1 MMKPR
6 RVANRNL
13 CARSVVRLIEAIQ
26 IPEPEVSPNIIL
38 KPKDVKRHLPGT
50 RLLIKI
56 AKKRAKEKE
65 KKKMHRAAP
74 VIDQDEVEVA
84 IEGIMADLES

>member
-13 CARSVVRLIEAIQ
+13 CARSVVRLIEAIKQ
-26 IPEPEVSPNIIL
+26 PEPKASPNIIL
-38 KPKDVKRHLPGT
+38 KPKNVKRHLPGT

-56 AKKRAKEKE
+56 AKKREHEKE
-65 KKKMHRAAP
+65 KKKMHRTAP
-74 VIDQDEVEVA
+74 EINQDEVDAA
-84 IEGIMADLES
+84 IEVIIEDFEI

>member
-6 RVANRNL
+6 RVSNRNL

-26 IPEPEVSPNIIL
+26 IPEPEASPNIIL
-38 KPKDVKRHLPGT
+38 KPKDKTKRIPGT

-56 AKKRAKEKE
+56 AKKREHEKE
-65 KKKMHRAAP
+65 KNVITRAAP
-74 VIDQDEVEVA
+74 VIDQDEVEAA

>member
-13 CARSVVRLIEAIQ
+13 CARSVVRLIEAIKE
-26 IPEPEVSPNIIL
+26 PEPEASPNIIL

-56 AKKRAKEKE
+56 AKKREHEKE
-65 KKKMHRAAP
+65 KNVITRAAP
-74 VIDQDEVEVA
+74 VIDQDEVEAV